1 MVQPALAPEPRA
13 SLPPGI
19 LLIVVAGVPLAAVA
33 YHWLALRL
41 TPAPMP
47 LRDSVAFLSVL
58 AVAVT
63 GGYQVFFWVQ
73 RNNCYFPLRS
83 LHCRLDDIV
92 PFWPNWV
99 WIYSVLQFV
108 AMAAV
113 LLRLSSINEGVR
125 LAFGGLVLLIVH
137 SAFAMV
143 FPCSVPRR
151 YREYSVTD
159 AATRYLKMVQS
170 FDNGRNCFPSLHC
183 ALTAFV
189 GAALWPVLGYGSVAL
204 VTAIVLSCLFVKQQ
218 NLADL
223 LPGILLGWFVFKLV
237 CS

>member
-1 MVQPALAPEPRA
+1 M
-13 SLPPGI
+13 
-19 LLIVVAGVPLAAVA
+19 PLAAAA
-33 YHWLALRL
+33 YHRLAIRL
-41 TPAPMP
+41 IPSPMS
-47 LRDSVAFLSVL
+47 LSDSVAFLSVL

-63 GGYQVFFWVQ
+63 GGYQLFFWVQ
-73 RNNCYFPLRS
+73 RNNYYFPLRS
-83 LHCRLDDIV
+83 LHCQLDDVV

-113 LLRLSSINEGVR
+113 VLRLRSINEGMR

-143 FPCSVPRR
+143 FPCSVPRK
-151 YREYSVTD
+151 YREYRVTG

-183 ALTAFV
+183 AMAAFV
-189 GAALWPVLGYGSVAL
+189 AVALWPVVGYWSVAL
-204 VTAIVLSCLFVKQQ
+204 VMAIALSCVFVKQQ

-223 LPGILLGWFVFKLV
+223 LPGILLGWAVYRLV